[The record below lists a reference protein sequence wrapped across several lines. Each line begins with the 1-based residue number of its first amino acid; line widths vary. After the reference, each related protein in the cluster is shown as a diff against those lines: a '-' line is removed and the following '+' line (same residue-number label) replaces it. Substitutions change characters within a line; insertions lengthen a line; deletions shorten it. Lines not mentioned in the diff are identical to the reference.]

1 MNQSVD
7 EKEIIRVEGGC
18 RDSFTFR
25 IVSNWVM
32 FDVHQEDTSA
42 IDVLLFLLYL
52 LSGKKCSTSQVLFTV
67 SIHLFICSP
76 SSLLTSSS
84 GPFPGDRHLN
94 AIYLRLLLTA
104 IGLRKHS
111 ENGFSSAPEVLA
123 FKLIVLIY
131 EIIHIQ
137 HCMQYLVLQNY

>member
-1 MNQSVD
+1 M
-7 EKEIIRVEGGC
+7 
-18 RDSFTFR
+18 
-25 IVSNWVM
+25 
-32 FDVHQEDTSA
+32 
-42 IDVLLFLLYL
+42 
-52 LSGKKCSTSQVLFTV
+52 LFTV

-131 EIIHIQ
+131 EIIDIQ
-137 HCMQYLVLQNY
+137 HCMQYLVLQNYSLFAHNIRNSCRSLCNFQSLSTCLSAPSYNFRLSISSSASFLRHIIFTLSPA

>member
-32 FDVHQEDTSA
+32 FDVHQDDTSA

-52 LSGKKCSTSQVLFTV
+52 LSG
-67 SIHLFICSP
+67 
-76 SSLLTSSS
+76 
-84 GPFPGDRHLN
+84 
-94 AIYLRLLLTA
+94 
-104 IGLRKHS
+104 
-111 ENGFSSAPEVLA
+111 
-123 FKLIVLIY
+123 
-131 EIIHIQ
+131 
-137 HCMQYLVLQNY
+137 